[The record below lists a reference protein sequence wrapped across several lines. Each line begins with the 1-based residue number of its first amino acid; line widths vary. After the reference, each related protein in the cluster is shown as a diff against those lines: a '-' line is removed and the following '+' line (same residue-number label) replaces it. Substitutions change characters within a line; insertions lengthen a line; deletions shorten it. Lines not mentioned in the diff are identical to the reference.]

1 MREGEEMN
9 DKEKAALEQQKEAK
23 KEEKRQM
30 IGLILQVI
38 TTFLCGMSWGVLL
51 VRFIEWMSR

>member
-1 MREGEEMN
+1 MDEK
-9 DKEKAALEQQKEAK
+9 DKAELEQLKEAK

-30 IGLILQVI
+30 VGLILQVI